1 MTTSLNSFNSSL
13 LNLVRTHYKGP
24 FQQKILEAFNSPQ
37 WDQDLG
43 RACSAMFK
51 ISHENIM
58 PPTPDMI
65 EGYGEGNI
73 GNDYSVVRFIDDRFG
88 RILNI
93 IREETIDFQVLKTY
107 LDDISFL
114 YGAKK
119 ASITR
124 NLYYRKFIYQALAN
138 WAYWMHPEIFNAPLI
153 EFYAKSRSKTPLS
166 IEDTDS
172 LSFLG
177 ICSLL
182 NVFLTEQE
190 KRIGRA
196 SYHPSFFKIDP
207 CTSTQASWIFS
218 QRFFPIEAAAKNRK
232 FQNDDLFSY
241 FYDFNDRYIGEKKL
255 DLSLSL
261 SNLLSSSSFLWD
273 QEIFGIDP
281 LQVEAMSKEERV
293 RFLLSKKNALIEKCF
308 SYLAKASLRSKEL
321 GPDFMLGGLEENPY
335 IELQDSENTLR
346 TKKLRALSIGRGIE
360 EVLKE
365 IEQLEKLLS
374 HAIIS
379 KQNAKNHLIELI
391 RGISGEINATQMEAD
406 LLKLLEGQELPSELL
421 STRTG
426 KILSDLSNNYRKQTL
441 LYAKYKEQLKEKGNA
456 LNPLKQQLEEVYT
469 SLTNDYL
476 QTHAKDQS
484 MIHRL
489 LEVHTVFSYFIF
501 NQELFPDVSFS
512 DLRKKD
518 LTEKVAARKILSFFK
533 KTEKQQFAAQE
544 IEGTI
549 EEFLNNTSKK
559 IFERFRDYQQGKTRA
574 LTPAE
579 SKQILAVSRE
589 ISESPQS
596 LEKFQKFE
604 QVLKTILIEDQSFVQ
619 NCFHLETS
627 LPLQKIIQLQTYMN
641 ASLLFAEG
649 QMATTATGLKRSIGF
664 RQLIDAI
671 QNAQNTDAIDT
682 RAFES
687 EVILKQLKNFDYPP
701 EVTKSFTQNVQTAYN
716 RVHPDILDQINLAAN
731 PIDINQFP
739 QLQQKKGILE
749 EIRQKILEIAPKGE
763 GDYFSEKEKQVKPY
777 FSPLKTQEIKEGGT
791 VRASEAINRIFP
803 SGSYLKK
810 YLQDHYK
817 GMLFS
822 YDQLIEAL
830 RAFASREQ
838 ENIGIFSSSEWDNLK
853 RRFSGS
859 SNLFRKLNKPQE
871 IHLAVIVALY
881 EQVRQEYHTQMRN
894 LEKLTVTKFSKSMI
908 PEEERMNVFEGVG
921 FFRHYKKKSD
931 SFSMNYEKSENLY
944 QQFLPLF
951 LTSYLADTNNLN
963 EGRVYLSE
971 RKLEAL
977 KELFPGVERV
987 YGEMSAFLTS
997 QSRQFTEMKEF
1008 FKEQESQAGFL
1019 EEGFLNSLKDFIRQ
1033 NFNPF
1038 PGIEEFAFTSTIA
1051 SLGLLLYT
1059 RSPIFSTLGGLAIG
1073 YFWKTKTKPFLSDM
1087 YNLLLEGGKDLLGY
1101 NSPAG
1106 INDYILN
1113 VFQVAFQTEINLAQ
1127 TQNLPGRTL
1136 EINSLFLN
1144 SLFLQEEFSILKNSR
1159 ISLLEFRNRLES
1171 LAPYAVENTNFSVMI
1186 LNLFFKMNEP
1196 GFLAAPND
1204 LLRNAGH
1211 PLFIPA
1217 LKEYFTAYQNLLS
1230 LEKAKFIADGHT
1242 EEECVLTLGIESP
1255 FKSYLTEQAKKG
1267 ELMLNFSMNS
1277 SVYQFMGTQY
1287 FYLENPF
1294 RSQIEPTQINQGL
1307 PSFARNLEAFMQT
1320 AQKSLAL
1327 EEQFL
1332 GAIRPVLLRTQK
1344 LLELKPSHVRN
1355 AQETLRSNYHMLRF
1369 VMSAAREM
1377 DQMYFTT
1384 PTNTVDYWMSS
1395 TNERGQSLFLSPL
1408 YREISSNLMKT
1419 AQFMAISGA
1428 KEGENFLNAMRELE
1442 SRVAIYLKGGEF
1454 LAPKLESIQQIE
1466 AAVGSLLSDLEKTP
1480 QVAFP
1485 ILYEKAKNPESELP
1499 VFAWRWGMES
1509 LNQEMQST
1517 ENAITLRDANKSNL
1531 IYLTNE
1537 GLEIFFTTPST
1548 RGFSLSPMTLNALEN
1563 AFKQNT
1569 DQSILLFLGVMAQRD
1584 QTRLRSL
1591 QQIPRSIDVQ
1601 ALQQESYRS
1610 LARQRGQPLMLMPL
1624 GQQGQQAPASGT
1636 TASQQLPQQQA
1647 VSNQQLPQT
1656 SGPNPYIQ
1664 SVPQVP
1670 SSSYISSTGG
1680 SPMIQ
1685 GQQNIQQPS
1694 GTQNQPIGWAE
1705 GPIGAIQGSPR
1716 RGNQEEQ
1723 SGSNFMPIF
1732 MPYGQSSRPQVNSED
1747 STAMPQQQEQT
1758 VTPQVQ
1764 EQAVS
1769 QPVERNYVTVTSD
1782 GSTAGTVSATED
1794 ASRNPWSW
1802 ADEEIA
1808 RSDRLIAE
1816 RAKNPPQIELPGPP
1830 PSSPYRGPMNMQDY
1844 WNYQEEVNAS
1854 RQVQFPYGKAAAVGG
1869 SLMLGAALLAQ
1880 MMKKDKKEGDK

>member
-13 LNLVRTHYKGP
+13 LNLVRTYYKGP
-24 FQQKILEAFNSPQ
+24 FQQKILEAFNIPQ

-51 ISHENIM
+51 ISHENMI

-73 GNDYSVVRFIDDRFG
+73 GNDYGVVRFIDDRFG
-88 RILNI
+88 RILNA

-107 LDDISFL
+107 LDDVSFL

-124 NLYYRKFIYQALAN
+124 NLYYRKFIYQAIAN

-196 SYHPSFFKIDP
+196 NYHPSFFKIDP
-207 CTSTQASWIFS
+207 CTSTQASWFFS
-218 QRFFPIEAAAKNRK
+218 QRFFPLEEAAKNRK
-232 FQNDDLFSY
+232 FQNDALFSY
-241 FYDFNDRYIGEKKL
+241 FYDFNDRYIGEKKS

-281 LQVEAMSKEERV
+281 LQVESMSKEERV

-335 IELQDSENTLR
+335 IELQDSENKLR

-360 EVLKE
+360 EILKE

-391 RGISGEINATQMEAD
+391 RGISGEFNATQMEAD

-426 KILSDLSNNYRKQTL
+426 KVLSDLSNNYRKQTL

-476 QTHAKDQS
+476 KTHAKDQS

-533 KTEKQQFAAQE
+533 KTKQQHSETQE

-604 QVLKTILIEDQSFVQ
+604 QVLKTILIEDQSFAQ
-619 NCFHLETS
+619 NCSHLETS
-627 LPLQKIIQLQTYMN
+627 LPLEKIIQLQTYMN

-649 QMATTATGLKRSIGF
+649 QMTTTATGLKRSIGF

-671 QNAQNTDAIDT
+671 QNAQNTNAIDT

-687 EVILKQLKNFDYPP
+687 ETILKQLKNFDYPP
-701 EVTKSFTQNVQTAYN
+701 EVTKSFTKNVQTAYN
-716 RVHPDILDQINLAAN
+716 RVHPDILDQINLEAN

-749 EIRQKILEIAPKGE
+749 EIRAKILEIAPKGE

-803 SGSYLKK
+803 SESYLKK

-859 SNLFRKLNKPQE
+859 SNLFRNLNNPQE
-871 IHLAVIVALY
+871 IHLAVIIALY
-881 EQVRQEYHTQMRN
+881 EQLRQEYHTQMRN
-894 LEKLTVTKFSKSMI
+894 LEKLTVTNFSKSTI

-931 SFSMNYEKSENLY
+931 SFSMNYEKAENLY

-963 EGRVYLSE
+963 EGRVYLSQ
-971 RKLEAL
+971 RKLEGL

-997 QSRQFTEMKEF
+997 QSRQFIELKEF
-1008 FKEQESQAGFL
+1008 FKGQESQAGFL

-1038 PGIEEFAFTSTIA
+1038 PGIEEFTFTSTIA

-1073 YFWKTKTKPFLSDM
+1073 YFWKTKTKPFLRNM
-1087 YNLLLEGGKDLLGY
+1087 YNLLVEGVKNLLGY
-1101 NSPAG
+1101 NSAAG

-1113 VFQVAFQTEINLAQ
+1113 LFQVAFQTEINLAQ

-1144 SLFLQEEFSILKNSR
+1144 GLFLQEEFSILKNSR

-1171 LAPYAVENTNFSVMI
+1171 LVPYAAENTNFSVMI

-1242 EEECVLTLGIESP
+1242 QEECVLTLGIESP

-1277 SVYQFMGTQY
+1277 SIYQFMGTQY

-1307 PSFARNLEAFMQT
+1307 TSFARNLEAFMQT

-1369 VMSAAREM
+1369 VMSAAREL

-1384 PTNTVDYWMSS
+1384 PTNAVDYWMSS

-1408 YREISSNLMKT
+1408 YRDISSNLMKT
-1419 AQFMAISGA
+1419 AQFMAISGMDG
-1428 KEGENFLNAMRELE
+1428 GENFLNAMRELE
-1442 SRVAIYLKGGEF
+1442 SRVTNYLKGGEF
-1454 LAPKLESIQQIE
+1454 LAPNFESIQQIE

-1480 QVAFP
+1480 QVVFP

-1509 LNQEMQST
+1509 LNQEMQAT

-1531 IYLTNE
+1531 IYLTNG
-1537 GLEIFFTTPST
+1537 GLELFFTTPST

-1569 DQSILLFLGVMAQRD
+1569 DQSVLLFLGVMAQRD
-1584 QTRLRSL
+1584 QARLRSL
-1591 QQIPRSIDVQ
+1591 QQTPRSIDVQ

-1610 LARQRGQPLMLMPL
+1610 LARQRGQPLMLMPP
-1624 GQQGQQAPASGT
+1624 GQQDQQAPASGT
-1636 TASQQLPQQQA
+1636 TASQQLLQQQT

-1664 SVPQVP
+1664 SVPQAP
-1670 SSSYISSTGG
+1670 SSSSVSSPEG

-1694 GTQNQPIGWAE
+1694 GTQNQSIGGAE
-1705 GPIGAIQGSPR
+1705 GPIGAIQGSPQ
-1716 RGNQEEQ
+1716 RGNQVEQ

-1732 MPYGQSSRPQVNSED
+1732 MPYGQSSSPQVSPED
-1747 STAMPQQQEQT
+1747 STAMPKQQEQA

-1764 EQAVS
+1764 EETAS

-1794 ASRNPWSW
+1794 TSRGPWSW

-1808 RSDRLIAE
+1808 RSDRLISE
-1816 RAKNPPQIELPGPP
+1816 RAKNPPQIEFPGTP

-1844 WNYQEEVNAS
+1844 WKAQQA
-1854 RQVQFPYGKAAAVGG
+1854 QFPYGKAAAVGG